1 MSAEVYL
8 TKLSA
13 DDKDLDRVTSAY
25 LEFAPNDCNDVA
37 VAVDGLKSY
46 ITGMN
51 SYFKSDVFAINT
63 PGKDSSVGFMSVCL
77 NGCKVTI
84 EDLFISQEM
93 RKLGVGRA
101 AIEALG
107 GAYPHV
113 AFIELL
119 SVPSAE
125 EFYAK
130 IGFELVIPAT
140 DAQMSLWR
148 KNLY

>member
-1 MSAEVYL
+1 M

-13 DDKDLDRVTSAY
+13 DDKDLDGVASAY
-25 LEFAPNDCNDVA
+25 LEFAPNDCNAVA

-51 SYFKSDVFAINT
+51 SYFQSDVFAINI
-63 PGKDSSVGFMSVCL
+63 PGKDSSVGFMSVYL

-107 GAYPHV
+107 GRIHM
-113 AFIELL
+113 LL
-119 SVPSAE
+119 LLNYCLYHLLRSFMQRLDLNLLFLRLMRKCLYGE
-125 EFYAK
+125 K
-130 IGFELVIPAT
+130 IYIDL
-140 DAQMSLWR
+140 L
-148 KNLY
+148 

>member
-1 MSAEVYL
+1 M

-13 DDKDLDRVTSAY
+13 DDKDLDRVASAY

-63 PGKDSSVGFMSVCL
+63 PEKDSSVGFMSVCP

-107 GAYPHV
+107 GCIHT
-113 AFIELL
+113 LL
-119 SVPSAE
+119 LLNYCLCRLPRDFMRGLDLNLLFLRLMRKCLYGE
-125 EFYAK
+125 K
-130 IGFELVIPAT
+130 IYIDL
-140 DAQMSLWR
+140 L
-148 KNLY
+148 

>member
-13 DDKDLDRVTSAY
+13 DDKDLDRVVSAY

-63 PGKDSSVGFMSVCL
+63 PGKDSSVGFMSVCP

-93 RKLGVGRA
+93 RRQGVGRA
-101 AIEALG
+101 AIEALSG
-107 GAYPHV
+107 VYPHA

-125 EFYAK
+125 GFYEK
-130 IGFELVIPAT
+130 IGFGLVVPQT
-140 DAQMSLWR
+140 DSQMSLWR

>member
-1 MSAEVYL
+1 M
-8 TKLSA
+8 
-13 DDKDLDRVTSAY
+13 
-25 LEFAPNDCNDVA
+25 
-37 VAVDGLKSY
+37 
-46 ITGMN
+46 
-51 SYFKSDVFAINT
+51 DVFAINT
-63 PGKDSSVGFMSVCL
+63 PGKDSSVGFMSVCP